1 MCTGPPQTPNLP
13 HVCLVAQSC
22 LTPCN
27 PMNCSPPSSTVHG
40 AFPGQNAG
48 VSSLSLLQGSSQP
61 RDQTQGS
68 HIAGGFYTAWATRKA
83 QEYWS
88 GWPVPSLGIFP
99 TDAISLIRVS
109 VLSGNSVILRL
120 LELKRRT
127 VMRDGQTNLWENILH
142 VFQSICPSVLPS
154 KVIYGTECYIRKLQ
168 AGFY

>member
-1 MCTGPPQTPNLP
+1 MEFLGASENTESESFSHVWFFATLWTYTG
-13 HVCLVAQSC
+13 
-22 LTPCN
+22 
-27 PMNCSPPSSTVHG
+27 HG
-40 AFPGQNAG
+40 ILQARTLEWVAFPFSRA
-48 VSSLSLLQGSSQP
+48 SSQP